1 MPSNNRIIICA
12 AGGGK
17 TSLIV
22 DEALARADI
31 RIGMTT
37 YTNNNHDGITS
48 SLIFKKQALAPHIT
62 TSTWFSFLLKEAV
75 RPYQRSVYKQ
85 SRVVGIH
92 WVKGKSTQGIPA
104 TSIRP
109 FYFYK
114 GSYLYSDKVSQ
125 FACACNIASNGA
137 VFARLKERFD
147 VIYIDEVQDLAGYDL
162 VLIEEMMKAG
172 VPMVL
177 VGDHRQSTYQTNHSG
192 KYKQYAGYGI
202 IGLFKI
208 WEKKGLCALVYETH
222 SYRCNPAV
230 AAFSDQF
237 FPEEPKT
244 ESRNETITEH
254 DGIFVISSADL
265 PKYVET
271 YKPQS
276 LRYDKSTLCSGY
288 PAMNLGASKGL
299 TFDRVLIH
307 PSPGCGKWLKTG
319 SIKHVIGSREKW
331 YVGITRARQSV
342 TFVYDGEIKVPG
354 ITHFKFSC

>member
-1 MPSNNRIIICA
+1 MPLNNRIIICA

-17 TSLIV
+17 TTLIV
-22 DEALARADI
+22 EEALARPDL

-37 YTNNNHDGITS
+37 YTNNNRDGIAS

-75 RPYQRSVYKQ
+75 RPYQRAVYKE
-85 SRVVGIH
+85 SRVVGID
-92 WVKGKSTQGIPA
+92 WVKGKSTQGIPVSK
-104 TSIRP
+104 TRP
-109 FYFYK
+109 FYFSK
-114 GSYLYSDKVSQ
+114 GKYLYSDKVSQ
-125 FACACNIASNGA
+125 FACACNVASNGA

-162 VLIEEMMKAG
+162 VLLEEMMKAG
-172 VPMVL
+172 VPLVL

-202 IGLFKI
+202 IALFRK
-208 WEKKGLCALVYETH
+208 WEKKGLCSLVYQTH
-222 SYRCNPAV
+222 SHRCHPAV

-244 ESRNETITEH
+244 ESLNETVTDH

-265 PKYVET
+265 LKYVET
-271 YKPQS
+271 FKPQS
-276 LRYDKSTLCSGY
+276 LRYDKNTLRSGY

-299 TFDRVLIH
+299 TFNRVLIH
-307 PSPGCGKWLKTG
+307 PGPGCVRWLKTG
-319 SIKHVIGSREKW
+319 AIKHVINSREKW

-342 TFVYDGEIKVPG
+342 TFVYDGDVKVAG
-354 ITHFKFSC
+354 IAPFTFE